1 VTAFWVLLASPV
13 SWSHHW
19 VWAVPLIVLLIS
31 RLPQTTPATAW
42 KRWLGAAAVIGV
54 FVSCVLLILPNG
66 RNIELHWVVWQNVL
80 GNAYILMPL
89 VLAVVLMV
97 RWQLQR
103 RREIRG
109 LAETETESLA
119 DATPGS

>member
-1 VTAFWVLLASPV
+1 
-13 SWSHHW
+13 

-42 KRWLGAAAVIGV
+42 KHWLGAAAVIAV
-54 FVSCVLLILPNG
+54 FLSCVLLILPNG

-80 GNAYILMPL
+80 GNAYILVPL
-89 VLAVVLMV
+89 VLAVVLVV

-103 RREIRG
+103 RTADRA
-109 LAETETESLA
+109 LAATENESLA